1 MNLDCLTFN
10 ILDMPVFKTTQLVK
24 TDVLTCWN
32 FFSDPSNLARI
43 TPPEMGFKI
52 RFPQPVP
59 GMYAGMIIR
68 YTVRPFPAFPVT
80 WITEITHVDRLRY
93 FVDNQVSGPYRLWHH
108 QHIFEEVPGGV
119 MMTDIVNYELP
130 LGWLGAAIAGKQ
142 VRQKIGRI
150 FEYRSS
156 VIGKVFP

>member
-1 MNLDCLTFN
+1 
-10 ILDMPVFKTTQLVK
+10 MPVFQKTQLVK

-43 TPPEMGFKI
+43 TPPEMGFRI
-52 RFPQPVP
+52 LFPQPVP

-80 WITEITHVDRLRY
+80 WITEITQVDRLRY

-108 QHIFEEVPGGV
+108 QPIFPAVPAGV
-119 MMTDIVNYELP
+119 MLTDIVNYELP
-130 LGWLGAAIAGKQ
+130 LGWLGAALAGNL
-142 VRQKIGRI
+142 VRHKIGKI

-156 VIGKVFP
+156 VIGQFFP

>member
-1 MNLDCLTFN
+1 
-10 ILDMPVFKTTQLVK
+10 MPVFQKTQLVK

-43 TPPEMGFKI
+43 TPPEMGF
-52 RFPQPVP
+52 RMLFPQPVP

-80 WITEITHVDRLRY
+80 WITEITQVDRLRY
-93 FVDNQVSGPYRLWHH
+93 FVDNQVSGPYCLWHH
-108 QHIFEEVPGGV
+108 QHIFKEVPEGV

-130 LGWLGAAIAGKQ
+130 LGWLGAALAGNL
-142 VRQKIGRI
+142 VRHKIGKI

-156 VIGKVFP
+156 VIGQFFP

>member
-1 MNLDCLTFN
+1 
-10 ILDMPVFKTTQLVK
+10 MPVFKTSQLVR

-43 TPPEMGFKI
+43 TPPEMGFRI
-52 RFPQPVP
+52 LFPQPVP

-80 WITEITHVDRLRY
+80 WITEITQVDRLRY

-108 QHIFEEVPGGV
+108 QHIFEEVTEGV

-130 LGWLGAAIAGKQ
+130 LGWLGAALGGKL
-142 VRQKIGRI
+142 VRRKIGKI

-156 VIGKVFP
+156 VIGQFFP

>member
-1 MNLDCLTFN
+1 
-10 ILDMPVFKTTQLVK
+10 
-24 TDVLTCWN
+24 
-32 FFSDPSNLARI
+32 
-43 TPPEMGFKI
+43 
-52 RFPQPVP
+52 
-59 GMYAGMIIR
+59 MIIR

-108 QHIFEEVPGGV
+108 QHIFEEVPEGV

-130 LGWLGAAIAGKQ
+130 LGWLGAAIAGKL